1 MRALLH
7 RLPKPLLFALLGGL
21 GCAVGWLP
29 GEFLLSVLRPPAKL
43 AASSAESAF
52 APAPL
57 VVAKVAEP
65 IPEPPPVNPQLTARL
80 KREEAKTGD
89 VQISLMWDNLS
100 DLDLHCIGPDG
111 ERIFHNHRRSTSG
124 GELDVDMN
132 SRYTGRSEVVLVL
145 DCSGSMTGRRMEE
158 TKLAASDLAQR
169 LPYGIPLAVVGFS
182 TSATNRLSFTNDN
195 QAVVGFIQRLRPLG
209 STRMDLGLK
218 AAQEEFDRSSKRGGT
233 TGADATNAPQRSVL
247 LFTDGIPDEGT
258 EKATA
263 TVARGL
269 RQAGVKLIAVG
280 TGDAR
285 LDFLTSLTETTNQ
298 VFIATDGSLA
308 RAFAAAESLLKSP
321 DWNSAQPARAISTL
335 RVENTVMLALDAWAG
350 PLLVATNV
358 VVRNNVRVPNAV
370 RTNLHFLPQA
380 VRVFLPGV
388 RLGFVGG
395 GVPEL
400 VLPPPSDIGV
410 FTNLLATN
418 MTRMPDDGAAGPLM
432 VETLRTAI
440 SALTNSLGGW
450 PATARATDSNA
461 VAMGTVAYLLG
472 RPLAVDAHARF
483 LAELERAKGGGVNV
497 LLIEAY
503 NSGFLP
509 KSFADASRGVINR
522 TGLAPLPV
530 PAGTG
535 KFNPVTT
542 SVPNVSLLLRQLGER
557 FTTMEFAHLQGSRP
571 SPSRISSEPVEN
583 IFWPKGQARAG
594 NYIVEVVH
602 FGASAGPE
610 PTPYFVG
617 LRLNGQ
623 VLEFKGH
630 IALGQTNRVH
640 EFKLRSAA
648 DLAREQQ
655 AKEAATRAERRTEL
669 VRVRT
674 PAAAPARSQAGLGRN
689 LLAVGAWTAATATGL
704 AALLTMGQSLLL
716 RSRWL
721 ATRRNWAVV
730 AGALGAGLLSG
741 AVSQGGFALFASS
754 ASSLGAGAT
763 ELLQFGQIIGWAT
776 LGALLGFGLAFAVPN
791 LPGPRAA
798 LAGACGG
805 VLGAIAFLAL
815 TGWVGETL
823 GRLLGA
829 VVLGTT
835 IGLVVA
841 LVERLAREAA
851 LIVHWHENE
860 RTVINLGAEPV
871 ILGSS
876 PEAHLYLPKHKGFP
890 PITAIVTF
898 REGRVQMENKLSNS
912 THTLA
917 AGNKLQIGD
926 LWIEIQTDTK

>member
-43 AASSAESAF
+43 AASSADLAS

-65 IPEPPPVNPQLTARL
+65 VPEPPPFNPQLTARL

-158 TKLAASDLAQR
+158 TKSAAADLTQR
-169 LPYGIPLAVVGFS
+169 LPHGMPLAVIGFH
-182 TSATNRLSFTNDN
+182 TTATNRLSFTNDTLT
-195 QAVVGFIQRLRPLG
+195 VVRFIESLRAQG
-209 STRMDLGLK
+209 GTRMDLGLV
-218 AAQEEFDRSSKRGGT
+218 AAQEEFARADKRRGT
-233 TGADATNAPQRSVL
+233 TGTNTTNAPLRSVL
-247 LFTDGIPDEGT
+247 LFTDGVPNKGT
-258 EKATA
+258 EDA
-263 TVARGL
+263 TVGAARQL
-269 RQAGVKLIAVG
+269 RQAGVKVIAVG

-285 LDFLTSLTETTNQ
+285 LDFLTSLTESTNQ

-308 RAFAAAESLLKSP
+308 RAFSAAENLLKSP
-321 DWNSAQPARAISTL
+321 DWNRAQPARATSAL
-335 RVENTVMLALDAWAG
+335 RVEHTVMLALDAWAG
-350 PLLVATNV
+350 PLLVTTNV
-358 VVRNNVRVPNAV
+358 VLRNNVRVPNAV
-370 RTNLHFLPQA
+370 RTNLHFLPPA
-380 VRVFLPGV
+380 ARLFLPGV

-395 GVPEL
+395 GAPEL
-400 VLPPPSDIGV
+400 VLPPPNDIGA

-418 MTRMPDDGAAGPLM
+418 MTRVPDDGAAGQIM

-440 SALTNSLGGW
+440 AALTNSLGGW
-450 PATARATDSNA
+450 PATARATDTNA

-472 RPLAVDAHARF
+472 RTLPVDAHGRF
-483 LAELERAKGGGVNV
+483 LAELERARRGGVNV
-497 LLIEAY
+497 LLLEAY

-509 KSFADASRGVINR
+509 QSFADASRGVINR
-522 TGLAPLPV
+522 AGLAPLPV

-535 KFNPVTT
+535 KFNPATT
-542 SVPNVSLLLRQLGER
+542 SGPNVSSLLRQLGER
-557 FTTMEFAHLQGSRP
+557 FATLEFAHLQGLRP
-571 SPSRISSEPVEN
+571 SPSRISNEPVEN
-583 IFWPKGQARAG
+583 IFWPKGQAPAG
-594 NYIVEVVH
+594 NYLVEVVH
-602 FGASAGPE
+602 FGAHASPE
-610 PTPYFVG
+610 PTSFFVG
-617 LRLNGQ
+617 LMLNGQ
-623 VLEFKGH
+623 VHEFKGH
-630 IALGQTNRVH
+630 IAPGQTNRVH

-655 AKEAATRAERRTEL
+655 AKDAATRAERRTEL

-674 PAAAPARSQAGLGRN
+674 PAAAPERSQPGLGRN
-689 LLAVGAWTAATATGL
+689 LIAVGAWTAATATGL
-704 AALLTMGQSLLL
+704 AALLTLGQSVLL

-741 AVSQGGFALFASS
+741 TVSQGGFAMFASS

-776 LGALLGFGLAFAVPN
+776 LGALLGLGLAFAVPN

-829 VVLGTT
+829 VVLGAA

-898 REGRVQMENKLSNS
+898 CNGRVQMENKLSNS

-917 AGNKLQIGD
+917 GGNKLQIGD